1 VMTGG
6 VEPSH
11 VRGPPDGVEII
22 PLEEE
27 GATRRVGGRARR
39 GEEDDAG
46 AVVPAGLASASM
58 LWITASSCEPSW
70 READGKFG
78 FEPRRSPRDHN
89 QQAVGRDPEAMAE
102 ADGTCRRPTP

>member
-1 VMTGG
+1 MMTGG

-11 VRGPPDGVEII
+11 VRGPPDGVVEII

-46 AVVPAGLASASM
+46 AVVPAELASAR
-58 LWITASSCEPSW
+58 LVER
-70 READGKFG
+70 REDGKHVVHINK
-78 FEPRRSPRDHN
+78 PR
-89 QQAVGRDPEAMAE
+89 QVII
-102 ADGTCRRPTP
+102 